1 MGDDEMKT
9 HDAATRLRSM
19 AEFRYQLR
27 RFLNFSEM
35 ASERCG
41 VGAQQYQLMQVI
53 AAMPVG
59 QEASITYLAERM
71 VLRHNSTVELVDRAQ
86 RVGLVRRET
95 DAKDMRRSL
104 VKMTPEGEAILQQ
117 LVAEH
122 LRELPHLSED
132 LITALLSLREALHS
146 TGAPELQEESSPQEH
161 PDVEEDPGVQ
171 V

>member
-1 MGDDEMKT
+1 MGDDKMKT
-9 HDAATRLRSM
+9 HDAATRLKSM

-53 AAMPVG
+53 AAMPEG

-122 LRELPHLSED
+122 LRELPFRSED
-132 LITALLSLREALHS
+132 LITALLALREALQA
-146 TGAPELQEESSPQEH
+146 TGVVGAQ
-161 PDVEEDPGVQ
+161 EDPVTREHAAVQ
-171 V
+171 QDSGAQV